1 MAYFIN
7 DSWYGWGIRGYPTVS
22 WLYHQSKQDK
32 KPSLK
37 KWWTEGKLSSSPN
50 ITPANP
56 AEILPKFTP
65 TEVIPYHSQYIPN
78 LCDNSRWIKW
88 LTTIPESDEGNRFRQ
103 QPFSWKQKPR
113 IQNSLTLHPTNTN
126 TGLAKYGLGRHFVP
140 AKSSGSILIGV
151 MVYRYIP

>member
-1 MAYFIN
+1 MDGVSVGIQQFPGFIISQN
-7 DSWYGWGIRGYPTVS
+7 RTKSPPQKSGE
-22 WLYHQSKQDK
+22 
-32 KPSLK
+32 LK
-37 KWWTEGKLSSSPN
+37 GNSVHHLTSP
-50 ITPANP
+50 PNP

-103 QPFSWKQKPR
+103 QPFSWKQKQR